1 MLDNKTITGKRSP
14 LIEYKNVTLMRK
26 DRKALD
32 CLSLIIGMGEHIA
45 ILGPNGSGKST
56 LIKTI
61 TRELYPLS
69 VEDSYF
75 RILGRDRWDI
85 FELRASLGIVDAEL
99 LDAVNYYMEVGV
111 RSVAV
116 KEFVMAGFFSS
127 VGLWPNMEVTNEM
140 KAKTWETLELL
151 EIPHLLNRNL
161 TEISTGE
168 QRRVLIARALVH
180 DPRALLLDEPSSSLD
195 MRAASDLRN
204 ILRKIAANGV
214 SIVLVTH
221 DLTDIIPEI
230 KRVVLLKEGRIF
242 GDGKKEDVLTSKTI
256 SASSAPNSKLS
267 ATMIIIISGKA
278 IPSIYRMQAN
288 MLRNPKTIR

>member
-1 MLDNKTITGKRSP
+1 MPDDNNLGENKLP

-26 DRKALD
+26 DRKVLD
-32 CLSLIIGMGEHIA
+32 CLTLSIRLGEHVA

-61 TRELYPLS
+61 TRELYPLAG
-69 VEDSYF
+69 VEESYF

-85 FELRASLGIVDAEL
+85 FELRAFLGIVDAGLIE
-99 LDAVNYYMEVGV
+99 AVNYYMEVGV

-116 KEFVMAGFFSS
+116 KEFVLAGFFSS

-140 KAKTWETLELL
+140 KAKLWETLELL

-180 DPRALLLDEPSSSLD
+180 DPKALLLDEPSSSLD
-195 MRAASDLRN
+195 MRAASELRK

-214 SIVLVTH
+214 SIILVTH

-230 KRVVLLKEGRIF
+230 KRVILLKEGHIF
-242 GDGKKEDVLTSKTI
+242 KDGTKEEILTSETI
-256 SASSAPNSKLS
+256 SGLFGAQFEVVRRGGYYYLW
-267 ATMIIIISGKA
+267 
-278 IPSIYRMQAN
+278 
-288 MLRNPKTIR
+288 

>member
-1 MLDNKTITGKRSP
+1 MPDKNLAERQPP

-32 CLSLIIGMGEHIA
+32 CLTLSIGLGEHVA

-61 TRELYPLS
+61 TRELYPLAGI
-69 VEDSYF
+69 EDAYF

-85 FELRASLGIVDAEL
+85 FELRGYLGIVDAGLIE
-99 LDAVNYYMEVGV
+99 AVNYYMEVGI

-116 KEFVMAGFFSS
+116 KEFVLAGFFSS

-140 KAKTWETLELL
+140 KAKLWETLELL
-151 EIPHLLNRNL
+151 EIPHLLNRTL

-180 DPRALLLDEPSSSLD
+180 DPKALLLDEPSSSLD
-195 MRAASDLRN
+195 MRAASELRK
-204 ILRKIAANGV
+204 ILRKIAAGGV
-214 SIVLVTH
+214 SIILVTH

-230 KRVVLLKEGRIF
+230 KRVILLKEGRLF
-242 GDGKKEDVLTSKTI
+242 KDGAKEEMLTSETI
-256 SASSAPNSKLS
+256 SGLFGADFEVVRRDGYYYLW
-267 ATMIIIISGKA
+267 
-278 IPSIYRMQAN
+278 
-288 MLRNPKTIR
+288 

>member
-1 MLDNKTITGKRSP
+1 MPDDNNLGENKLP

-32 CLSLIIGMGEHIA
+32 CLTLSIRLGEHVA

-61 TRELYPLS
+61 TRELYPLAG
-69 VEDSYF
+69 VEESYF

-85 FELRASLGIVDAEL
+85 FELRAFLGIVDAGLIE
-99 LDAVNYYMEVGV
+99 AVNYYMEVGV

-116 KEFVMAGFFSS
+116 KEFVLAGFFSS

-140 KAKTWETLELL
+140 KAKLWETLELL
-151 EIPHLLNRNL
+151 EILHLLNRNL

-180 DPRALLLDEPSSSLD
+180 DPKALLLDEPSSSLD
-195 MRAASDLRN
+195 MRAASELRK

-214 SIVLVTH
+214 SIILVTH

-230 KRVVLLKEGRIF
+230 KRVILLKEGHIF
-242 GDGKKEDVLTSKTI
+242 KDGTKEEILTSETI
-256 SASSAPNSKLS
+256 SGLFGAQFEVVRRDGYYYLW
-267 ATMIIIISGKA
+267 
-278 IPSIYRMQAN
+278 
-288 MLRNPKTIR
+288 